1 MPTNAKSCRVYM
13 HPAAG
18 NSHIAIAA
26 IQATTGR
33 IAARRSGSTSRT
45 IHLLTPE
52 DAARYRKDQRAP
64 QGGAA

>member
-1 MPTNAKSCRVYM
+1 MHTNAQPCRVLM

-26 IQATTGR
+26 MQATTGR
-33 IAARRSGSTSRT
+33 IAARRTGSTSHT
-45 IHLLTPE
+45 IYLLTPE
-52 DAARYRKDQRAP
+52 EAARYQRM

>member
-1 MPTNAKSCRVYM
+1 MQTHAPTCRVIM

-26 IQATTGR
+26 MQHVTGR
-33 IAARRSGSTSRT
+33 VAARIASKKSRT
-45 IHLLTPE
+45 IYLLTPE
-52 DAARYRKDQRAP
+52 EAARLRR

>member
-26 IQATTGR
+26 MQATTGR
-33 IAARRSGSTSRT
+33 IAARRAGSPSRT

-52 DAARYRKDQRAP
+52 EAARYRR